1 MDTTH
6 YDQILLESDE
16 EMLNKKSEDD
26 EEDDEDVV
34 YTAED
39 NINQSLK
46 MDLKKVRTSIISYNK
61 DNHQKKFNLSKSI
74 KGRLVKNDE
83 SQFVK
88 IIKYI
93 LINLTFLIYVSL
105 KLIFSS

>member
-1 MDTTH
+1 MDTTQ
-6 YDQILLESDE
+6 YDQILLESEE

-26 EEDDEDVV
+26 EEDDEDIV
-34 YTAED
+34 YTAGD

-46 MDLKKVRTSIISYNK
+46 MDLKKVRSSIISYNK
-61 DNHQKKFNLSKSI
+61 DNQQKNFNLSKSI
-74 KGRLVKNDE
+74 RSRLVKNDE

-93 LINLTFLIYVSL
+93 LINLTFLLYVSF
-105 KLIFSS
+105 KISFF